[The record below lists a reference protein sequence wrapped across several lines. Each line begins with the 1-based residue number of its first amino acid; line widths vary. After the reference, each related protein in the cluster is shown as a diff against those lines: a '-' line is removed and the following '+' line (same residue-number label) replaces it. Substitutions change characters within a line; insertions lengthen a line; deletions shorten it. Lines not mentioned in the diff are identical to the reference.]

1 MSVRALRLA
10 AFFGQRGM
18 QRGDR
23 VAIMAVNNCAVLDVH
38 FAAAA
43 ARTVVVNLNTHF
55 VAPELAYVCQDS
67 APSMLVRGGDT
78 LRRWDQR

>member
-1 MSVRALRLA
+1 
-10 AFFGQRGM
+10 
-18 QRGDR
+18 
-23 VAIMAVNNCAVLDVH
+23 
-38 FAAAA
+38 
-43 ARTVVVNLNTHF
+43 VVNLNTHF